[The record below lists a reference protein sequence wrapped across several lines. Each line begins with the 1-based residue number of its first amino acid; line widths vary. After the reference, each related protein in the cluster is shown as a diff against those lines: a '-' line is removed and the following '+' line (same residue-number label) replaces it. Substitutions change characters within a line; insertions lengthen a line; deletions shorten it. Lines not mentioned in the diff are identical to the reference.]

1 MVLPKT
7 IVDDDTV
14 LSTADVAE
22 RLDVHRSTVWVWIKN
37 GMLKSTRRG
46 SFHAI
51 KPADLK
57 TFLSMYTVP
66 SRKKRKKRVKRKK
79 RSKR

>member
-1 MVLPKT
+1 MVLPKA

-22 RLDVHRSTVWVWIKN
+22 KLDVHRSTVWVWIKN
-37 GMLKSTRRG
+37 GMLKSVRRG

-51 KPADLK
+51 KPADLAL
-57 TFLSMYTVP
+57 FQSMYTVP
-66 SRKKRKKRVKRKK
+66 PRRKRKKRKK